1 MRDTDKLQGVAGV
14 KTPFSILALFLG
26 WLRIGL
32 TSFGGGATTMYL
44 IQEEFI
50 YRKGWLTTDEYATIV
65 GVSQIAPGI
74 NIFSI
79 TILIGR
85 RMAGWRGVAVSL
97 AGLIVPS
104 AAVTVLITALYT
116 FIHGNGRVNAAL
128 HTAFPAI
135 FGIAIATNWSNVR
148 PSVNRNIRSHKGI
161 FVLMLG
167 VIAGSAALYLVFNLS
182 VILMYLAGG
191 LTMALAYY
199 LVFRKKED
207 EK

>member
-1 MRDTDKLQGVAGV
+1 MRDTDKLQGAAGV

-85 RMAGWRGVAVSL
+85 RMAG
-97 AGLIVPS
+97 
-104 AAVTVLITALYT
+104 
-116 FIHGNGRVNAAL
+116 
-128 HTAFPAI
+128 
-135 FGIAIATNWSNVR
+135 
-148 PSVNRNIRSHKGI
+148 
-161 FVLMLG
+161 
-167 VIAGSAALYLVFNLS
+167 
-182 VILMYLAGG
+182 
-191 LTMALAYY
+191 
-199 LVFRKKED
+199 
-207 EK
+207 